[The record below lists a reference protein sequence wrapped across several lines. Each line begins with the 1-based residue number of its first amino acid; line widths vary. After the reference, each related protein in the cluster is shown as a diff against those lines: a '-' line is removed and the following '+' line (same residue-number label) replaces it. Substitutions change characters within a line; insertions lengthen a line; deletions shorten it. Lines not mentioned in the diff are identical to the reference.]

1 MAEKSNPGTR
11 QTDDKDWVF
20 INAYLYLP
28 FFLLKRLE
36 VSTLYMYCTYVCI
49 SECLAVGGS
58 GMHGIRIQ
66 KKNLMV
72 ISPLYGNTVG
82 PTPSS
87 PCIDR
92 LHLLPL
98 RGERHRER

>member
-1 MAEKSNPGTR
+1 MAEKSSPGTR
-11 QTDDKDWVF
+11 QTDGKNWVF

-49 SECLAVGGS
+49 TECLAVGGS

-66 KKNLMV
+66 KKNLTV
-72 ISPLYGNTVG
+72 ISLCLEIG
-82 PTPSS
+82 PTPPS
-87 PCIDR
+87 PCIGR
-92 LHLLPL
+92 LYLLPL
-98 RGERHRER
+98 RGERQCDR